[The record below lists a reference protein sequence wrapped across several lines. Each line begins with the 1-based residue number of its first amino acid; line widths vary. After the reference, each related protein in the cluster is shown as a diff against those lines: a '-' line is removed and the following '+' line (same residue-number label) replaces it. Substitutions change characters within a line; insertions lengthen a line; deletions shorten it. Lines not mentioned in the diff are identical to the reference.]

1 MVFRSLKASFILA
14 FTKASLVFAVF
25 LNVLVVLLYSR
36 VSVIYALSESL
47 LIILI
52 IIFSERRGF
61 VIRVTRRIGIDL
73 VGFLLPLVF
82 SLEVFIRNLDLFK
95 SILSDFLIAL
105 LLAVVVN
112 YLNSMRSPVHGV
124 ILLDLIVPL
133 LFTSGVVSIIV
144 LRNGF
149 PLVYS
154 FIFGLV
160 IGCFS
165 SIIGLDVLNI
175 KLVEGKVYVFGG
187 NKLFDAVF
195 LETFLSPSVSF
206 AFSILAHSVL

>member
-1 MVFRSLKASFILA
+1 MVFRSLKAPLIPVL
-14 FTKASLVFAVF
+14 TKALLVFTVF
-25 LNVLVVLLYSR
+25 LNVLAVLLYSR
-36 VSVIYALSESL
+36 VSIIYALSESL
-47 LIILI
+47 LIMLI
-52 IIFSERRGF
+52 VVFSERRGF
-61 VIRVTRRIGIDL
+61 IIMITKRIGIDL

-82 SLEVFIRNLDLFK
+82 SLEVLIRNLSLFK
-95 SILSDFLIAL
+95 SVLSDFLIAL
-105 LLAVVVN
+105 LLTILVN
-112 YLNSMRSPVHGV
+112 YLNSMRSPMHGV

-133 LFTSGVVSIIV
+133 LFTSGVVSVIV
-144 LRNGF
+144 LRNSF

-175 KLVEGKVYVFGG
+175 KLIEGKVYVLGG

-195 LETFLSPSVSF
+195 LETFLSPSISF
-206 AFSILAHSVL
+206 AFSLLAHSVL

>member
-1 MVFRSLKASFILA
+1 MVFRSLKASLILA
-14 FTKASLVFAVF
+14 FTKALLVFAVF
-25 LNVLVVLLYSR
+25 LNVLVILLYSH

-52 IIFSERRGF
+52 IVFSERRGF
-61 VIRVTRRIGIDL
+61 VIRVTRRIGVDL
-73 VGFLLPLVF
+73 VGFLLPLIF
-82 SLEVFIRNLDLFK
+82 SLEVFIRNLNLFG

-105 LLAVVVN
+105 LLAVIVN

-133 LFTSGVVSIIV
+133 LFTSGVVSVIV

-165 SIIGLDVLNI
+165 SIIGLDILNI
-175 KLVEGKVYVFGG
+175 KLVEGKVYVLGG
-187 NKLFDAVF
+187 NGLFDAVF

-206 AFSILAHSVL
+206 AFSLLAHSVL

>member
-1 MVFRSLKASFILA
+1 M
-14 FTKASLVFAVF
+14 
-25 LNVLVVLLYSR
+25 
-36 VSVIYALSESL
+36 SESL

-52 IIFSERRGF
+52 VISSESRGF
-61 VIRVTRRIGIDL
+61 VIRVTRRIGVDL

-82 SLEVFIRNLDLFK
+82 SLEVLIRNLNLFG

-105 LLAVVVN
+105 LLAVIVN
-112 YLNSMRSPVHGV
+112 YLNSMRSPIHGV

-133 LFTSGVVSIIV
+133 LFTSGVVSVIV

-175 KLVEGKVYVFGG
+175 KLVEGKVYVLGG
-187 NKLFDAVF
+187 NRLFDAVF

-206 AFSILAHSVL
+206 AFSLLAHSVL

>member
-1 MVFRSLKASFILA
+1 MFRSLKASLILA
-14 FTKASLVFAVF
+14 FTKALLVFAVF
-25 LNVLVVLLYSR
+25 LNVLVVLLYSH
-36 VSVIYALSESL
+36 VSFIYALLESL
-47 LIILI
+47 LIVFI
-52 IIFSERRGF
+52 IIFSERKGF
-61 VIRVTRRIGIDL
+61 IIRITKRIGIDL

-95 SILSDFLIAL
+95 SVLSDFLIAL

-133 LFTSGVVSIIV
+133 LFTSGVVSVIV

-175 KLVEGKVYVFGG
+175 KLVEGKVYVLGG
-187 NKLFDAVF
+187 NRLFDAVF

-206 AFSILAHSVL
+206 AFSILAYSVK

>member
-1 MVFRSLKASFILA
+1 MVFRSLKASLILA
-14 FTKASLVFAVF
+14 FTKALLVFAVF
-25 LNVLVVLLYSR
+25 LNVLVILLYSH

-52 IIFSERRGF
+52 IVFSERRGF
-61 VIRVTRRIGIDL
+61 VIRVARRIGIDL
-73 VGFLLPLVF
+73 VGFLLPLIF
-82 SLEVFIRNLDLFK
+82 SLEVFIRNLNLFG

-105 LLAVVVN
+105 LLAVIVN

-133 LFTSGVVSIIV
+133 LFTSGVVSVIV

-165 SIIGLDVLNI
+165 SIIGLDILNI
-175 KLVEGKVYVFGG
+175 KLVEGKVYVLGG
-187 NKLFDAVF
+187 NGLFDAVF

-206 AFSILAHSVL
+206 AFSLLAHSVL

>member
-1 MVFRSLKASFILA
+1 MVFGSLKASLILVL
-14 FTKASLVFAVF
+14 TKALLVFAVF
-25 LNVLVVLLYSR
+25 LNVLVVLLYSH
-36 VSVIYALSESL
+36 VLVIYALSESL
-47 LIILI
+47 LITLI

-61 VIRVTRRIGIDL
+61 VIRVTRGIGVDL
-73 VGFLLPLVF
+73 VGFLLPLIF
-82 SLEVFIRNLDLFK
+82 SLEILIRNLNLFER
-95 SILSDFLIAL
+95 ILSDFLIAL
-105 LLAVVVN
+105 LLTVLVN

-133 LFTSGVVSIIV
+133 LFTSGVVSVIV

-149 PLVYS
+149 PLAYS

-175 KLVEGKVYVFGG
+175 KLVEGKVYVLGG
-187 NKLFDAVF
+187 NRLFDAVF

-206 AFSILAHSVL
+206 AFSLLAHSVI

>member
-1 MVFRSLKASFILA
+1 MVFRSLKASLILA
-14 FTKASLVFAVF
+14 FTKALLVFAVF
-25 LNVLVVLLYSR
+25 LNILVILLYSH

-52 IIFSERRGF
+52 IVFSERRGF
-61 VIRVTRRIGIDL
+61 VIRVTRRIGVDL
-73 VGFLLPLVF
+73 VGFLLPLIF
-82 SLEVFIRNLDLFK
+82 SLEVLIRNLNLFG

-105 LLAVVVN
+105 LLAVIVN

-133 LFTSGVVSIIV
+133 LFTSGVVSVIV

-165 SIIGLDVLNI
+165 SIIGLDILNI
-175 KLVEGKVYVFGG
+175 KLVDGKVYVLGG
-187 NKLFDAVF
+187 NGLFDAVF

-206 AFSILAHSVL
+206 AFSLLAYSVL

>member
-1 MVFRSLKASFILA
+1 MVFRSLKASLILA
-14 FTKASLVFAVF
+14 FTKALLVFAVF
-25 LNVLVVLLYSR
+25 LNVLVILLYSH

-52 IIFSERRGF
+52 IVFSERRGF
-61 VIRVTRRIGIDL
+61 IIRVTRRIGIDL
-73 VGFLLPLVF
+73 VGFLLPLIF
-82 SLEVFIRNLDLFK
+82 SLEVFIRNLNLFG

-105 LLAVVVN
+105 LLAVIVN

-133 LFTSGVVSIIV
+133 LFTSGVVSVIV

-165 SIIGLDVLNI
+165 SIIGLDILNI
-175 KLVEGKVYVFGG
+175 KLVEGKVYVLGG

-195 LETFLSPSVSF
+195 LETFLSPSMSF

>member
-1 MVFRSLKASFILA
+1 MVFRSLKASLILA
-14 FTKASLVFAVF
+14 FTRALLVFAVF
-25 LNVLVVLLYSR
+25 LNVLVILLYSH

-52 IIFSERRGF
+52 IVFSERRGF
-61 VIRVTRRIGIDL
+61 VIRVTRRIGVDL
-73 VGFLLPLVF
+73 VGFLLPLIF
-82 SLEVFIRNLDLFK
+82 SLEVFIRNLNLFG

-105 LLAVVVN
+105 LLAVIVN

-133 LFTSGVVSIIV
+133 LFTSGVVSVIV

-165 SIIGLDVLNI
+165 SIIGLDILNI
-175 KLVEGKVYVFGG
+175 KLVEGKVYVLGG
-187 NKLFDAVF
+187 NGLFDAVF

-206 AFSILAHSVL
+206 AFSLLAYSVL

>member
-1 MVFRSLKASFILA
+1 MVFRSLKASLILA
-14 FTKASLVFAVF
+14 FTKALLVFAVF
-25 LNVLVVLLYSR
+25 LNILVILLYSH

-52 IIFSERRGF
+52 IVFSERRGF
-61 VIRVTRRIGIDL
+61 IIRVTRRIGIDL
-73 VGFLLPLVF
+73 VGFLLPLIF
-82 SLEVFIRNLDLFK
+82 SLEVFIRNLNLFG

-105 LLAVVVN
+105 LLAVIVN

-133 LFTSGVVSIIV
+133 LFTSGVVSVIV

-165 SIIGLDVLNI
+165 SIIGLDILNI
-175 KLVEGKVYVFGG
+175 KLVEGKVYVLGG

-195 LETFLSPSVSF
+195 LETFLSPSMSF

>member
-1 MVFRSLKASFILA
+1 MVFRSLKASLRLA
-14 FTKASLVFAVF
+14 FTKALLVFAVF
-25 LNVLVVLLYSR
+25 LNILVILLYSH

-47 LIILI
+47 VIILI
-52 IIFSERRGF
+52 IVFSERRGF
-61 VIRVTRRIGIDL
+61 VIRVTRRIGVDL
-73 VGFLLPLVF
+73 VGFLLPLIF

>member
-1 MVFRSLKASFILA
+1 MVFRSLKASLILA
-14 FTKASLVFAVF
+14 FTKALLVFAVF
-25 LNVLVVLLYSR
+25 LNILVILLYSH

-52 IIFSERRGF
+52 IVFSERRGF
-61 VIRVTRRIGIDL
+61 VIRVTRRIGVDL
-73 VGFLLPLVF
+73 VGFLLPLIF
-82 SLEVFIRNLDLFK
+82 SLEVFIRNLNLFG

-105 LLAVVVN
+105 LLAVIVN

-133 LFTSGVVSIIV
+133 LFTSGVVSVIV

-165 SIIGLDVLNI
+165 SIIGLDILNI
-175 KLVEGKVYVFGG
+175 KLVEGKVYVLGG
-187 NKLFDAVF
+187 NGLFDAVF

-206 AFSILAHSVL
+206 AFSLLAHSVL

>member
-1 MVFRSLKASFILA
+1 MKASFILA

-61 VIRVTRRIGIDL
+61 IIRVTRRIGIDL
-73 VGFLLPLVF
+73 VGFLLPLIF

-165 SIIGLDVLNI
+165 SIIGLD
-175 KLVEGKVYVFGG
+175 
-187 NKLFDAVF
+187 
-195 LETFLSPSVSF
+195 
-206 AFSILAHSVL
+206 

>member
-1 MVFRSLKASFILA
+1 MVFRSLKASLILA
-14 FTKASLVFAVF
+14 FTKALLVFAVF
-25 LNVLVVLLYSR
+25 LNILVILLYSH

-52 IIFSERRGF
+52 IVFSERRSF
-61 VIRVTRRIGIDL
+61 VIRVTRRIGVDL
-73 VGFLLPLVF
+73 VGFLLPLIF
-82 SLEVFIRNLDLFK
+82 SLEVFIRNLNLFG

-105 LLAVVVN
+105 LLAVIVN

-133 LFTSGVVSIIV
+133 LFTSGVVSVIV

-165 SIIGLDVLNI
+165 SIIGLDILNI
-175 KLVEGKVYVFGG
+175 KLVEGKVYVLGG
-187 NKLFDAVF
+187 NGLFDAVF

-206 AFSILAHSVL
+206 AFSLLAHSVL

>member
-1 MVFRSLKASFILA
+1 MKASLILA
-14 FTKASLVFAVF
+14 FTKALLVFAVF
-25 LNVLVVLLYSR
+25 LNVLVILLYSH

-52 IIFSERRGF
+52 IVFSERRGF
-61 VIRVTRRIGIDL
+61 IIRVTRRIGIDL
-73 VGFLLPLVF
+73 VGFLLPLIF
-82 SLEVFIRNLDLFK
+82 SLEVFIRNLNLFG

-105 LLAVVVN
+105 LLAVIVN

-133 LFTSGVVSIIV
+133 LFTSGVVSVIV

-165 SIIGLDVLNI
+165 SIIGLDILNI
-175 KLVEGKVYVFGG
+175 KLVEGKVYVLGG

-195 LETFLSPSVSF
+195 LETFLSPSMSF